1 MRSSAMRPGL
11 IVALVLAPFAA
22 VHAQSA
28 VPIPVPLNPAN
39 IDRKYGACE
48 DFFMFANN
56 GWIANN
62 PIPPQYSS
70 WGSFQELTERNNL
83 VLKDVLDNAARL
95 APTTSDPNT
104 KKLGTFYA
112 SCMDSSAA
120 ETAGVTPLAGELS
133 RVAAISNRSQL
144 LSAIAHLHA
153 IGYGGAFGFSGNN
166 DAKNASMIIAESFQ
180 GGLTLPDRDYY
191 VVDNPR
197 MQTTRARYIEYVTN
211 LFKLAGDA
219 PDVAAGNA
227 QRVLALETAL
237 AKGSLPR
244 VELRDPTKLYHIMTV
259 AETNALTPAFDWAQ
273 YLKDVGLPGVTSM
286 NIATPS
292 FFKALNTEL
301 EQRPLDD
308 WKAYLRWVLLSRSAN
323 ALSSPFV
330 NESFKLN
337 AVLTGAKEQQPRW
350 KRCLQSADQSL
361 GDALGREYVKVV
373 FTPDAKAKMLA
384 MVMNLRAVLRDRIL
398 RADWMSEETRKQ
410 ALLKLDAFNQK
421 VGYPDTWRDYSG
433 LNMASEPYINNVL
446 RSRTFERRR
455 ALNKIGKPVDRSEWW
470 MTAPT
475 VNAYFS
481 SSLNEI
487 VFPAGRLQPPFFAP
501 SYDEAANY
509 GGIGGTIGH
518 EMSHGFDDQGRQYDA
533 QGNLRDWWTAEDAR
547 RYNERAKVVE
557 TQYGNYVV
565 LDSLRLNGK
574 LTLGENLADVVGVS
588 LAYGALERA
597 LEGKERA
604 QINGFTPEQRFFLAY
619 AQARLNVD
627 RPERARLLVTT
638 DPHSPG
644 RYRVNGPLSNLPEFA
659 KAFGCKPGD
668 PMVRPDSLRA
678 HIW

>member
-1 MRSSAMRPGL
+1 MRSSAMRPAL

-22 VHAQSA
+22 VHAQNA

-95 APTTSDPNT
+95 APPTSDPNT

-120 ETAGVTPLAGELS
+120 ETAGITPLAGELS
-133 RVAAISNRSQL
+133 RVAAIGNRSQL
-144 LSAIAHLHA
+144 LSGIAHLHA
-153 IGYGGAFGFSGNN
+153 IGYGGTFGFLGNN
-166 DAKNASMIIAESFQ
+166 DAKNASMIIAESRQ
-180 GGLTLPDRDYY
+180 GGLSLPDRDYY
-191 VVDNPR
+191 LVDNPR
-197 MQTTRARYIEYVTN
+197 MQTTRERYIDYVTN
-211 LFKLAGDA
+211 LLKLAGEA
-219 PDVAAGNA
+219 PDVAAANA
-227 QRVLALETAL
+227 QRVLSLETAL

-244 VELRDPTKLYHIMTV
+244 VALRDPTKLYHMMTV
-259 AETNALTPAFDWAQ
+259 AEANALTPAFDWAQ
-273 YLKDVGLPGVTSM
+273 YLKDVGLPEVKSM
-286 NIATPS
+286 I
-292 FFKALNTEL
+292 

-308 WKAYLRWVLLSRSAN
+308 WKAYLRWVLLSGSAN

-330 NESFKLN
+330 SESFKFN
-337 AVLTGAKEQQPRW
+337 SVLTGAKEQQPRW
-350 KRCLQSADQSL
+350 KRCLQAADQSL

-373 FTPDAKAKMLA
+373 FTPDAKAKMLG
-384 MVMNLRAVLRDRIL
+384 MVTNLRAVLRDRIL
-398 RADWMSEETRKQ
+398 RADWMSEDTRKQ

-421 VGYPDTWRDYSG
+421 IGYPDTWRDYAALNVASG
-433 LNMASEPYINNVL
+433 PYINNVL
-446 RSRTFERRR
+446 QSRTFERRR
-455 ALNKIGKPVDRSEWW
+455 NLNKIGKPVDRSEWW

-518 EMSHGFDDQGRQYDA
+518 EMSHGFDDQGRQFDA

-557 TQYGNYVV
+557 TQYSNYVV
-565 LDSLRLNGK
+565 LDSVRLNGK
-574 LTLGENLADVVGVS
+574 LTLGENLADGT
-588 LAYGALERA
+588 GA
-597 LEGKERA
+597 
-604 QINGFTPEQRFFLAY
+604 T
-619 AQARLNVD
+619 ARHD
-627 RPERARLLVTT
+627 RPALSRPLPGEWTAVQHARVCE
-638 DPHSPG
+638 G
-644 RYRVNGPLSNLPEFA
+644 
-659 KAFGCKPGD
+659 
-668 PMVRPDSLRA
+668 VRLQA
-678 HIW
+678 G